1 MNTRKNS
8 KGNAYKNRNKRNKN
22 LKNNTDGALAQPFQ
36 ATRLPIYRPMGLIVP
51 DKMYSRLKYSGVQQ
65 ITVAIGA
72 AATAVRWRPSSVFD
86 VDPLLGGTTIP
97 GFTELAGLY
106 GSYRTTR
113 SNIKLEVAPQDTSRV
128 ASVVLVPLNVD
139 PGSGPSSATQSSWT
153 MNPYAIYEIFGT
165 AGSPNICIKN
175 SMSTEKIFGS
185 KMVYFDDAFSSLVTT
200 SPTNNWFW
208 AVSIITGFTVATTNY
223 ITTILLDLEIDVE
236 FFNRKSLTS

>member
-1 MNTRKNS
+1 M
-8 KGNAYKNRNKRNKN
+8 NKN
-22 LKNNTDGALAQPFQ
+22 KQRSKSTSKKTIRSKKNNTDGALAQPFQ
-36 ATRLPIYRPMGLIVP
+36 ATRLPMYRPMGLIVP
-51 DKMYSRLKYSGVQQ
+51 DKMYSRLKYSGIQQ

-72 AATAVRWRPSSVFD
+72 AASAVRWRPSSVFD

-113 SNIKLEVAPQDTSRV
+113 SNIKLEVAPQDSARV
-128 ASVVLVPLNVD
+128 ASVVVVPLNVD
-139 PGSGPSSATQSSWT
+139 PGSGPSAATQSSWT
-153 MNPYAIYEIFGT
+153 MNPYAIYEITGT
-165 AGSPNICIKN
+165 AGSPNIIIKN

-208 AVSIITGFTVATTNY
+208 AVSIITGFTVGGSNY
-223 ITTILLDLEIDVE
+223 ITTILLDLELDVE

>member
-1 MNTRKNS
+1 MNKNP
-8 KGNAYKNRNKRNKN
+8 NKRQAVRKGQRKPSK
-22 LKNNTDGALAQPFQ
+22 KNNTDGALAQPFQ
-36 ATRLPIYRPMGLIVP
+36 ATRLPMYRPLGLIVP
-51 DKMYSRLKYSGVQQ
+51 DKMYSRLKYSGIQQ
-65 ITVAIGA
+65 ITVAIGSA
-72 AATAVRWRPSSVFD
+72 ASAVRWRPSSVFD

-97 GFTELAGLY
+97 GFTELSGLY

-128 ASVVLVPLNVD
+128 SSVVVVPLNVD
-139 PGSGPSSATQSSWT
+139 PGSGPSAATQASWT
-153 MNPYAIYEIFGT
+153 MNPYAIYEITGT
-165 AGSPNICIKN
+165 AGSPNIRINN

-208 AVSIITGFTVATTNY
+208 AVSIITGFTVAVSNY
-223 ITTILLDLEIDVE
+223 VTTILLDLEIDVE